1 MSPIEEFPEHALMDF
16 EQYLV
21 DEKNLE
27 EGARKHRL
35 RGARLFKEFI
45 LGRKYAK
52 YERVLKR
59 PKRYA
64 ERQNQK

>member
-1 MSPIEEFPEHALMDF
+1 MSPIEEFLEHILTDF
-16 EQYLV
+16 EQYLAN
-21 DEKNLE
+21 EKNIE

-52 YERVLKR
+52 YERV
-59 PKRYA
+59 P
-64 ERQNQK
+64 RQTK